1 MNQILGFI
9 LIVMLVL
16 AVAILFGI
24 RLWRKR
30 SVQNSG
36 VPMKSTFS
44 LGEGTDAD
52 ILPSDIVAQAQEL
65 LTRSKKI
72 EAIKLVRYHTSWNI
86 QEAKDYVETLG
97 TISQVK
103 PVLEG
108 QSVSNVGRSLPSS
121 VMAEVRALLSERKTI
136 AAVRLV
142 RNHTGWGLKESKEFV
157 DSIR

>member
-1 MNQILGFI
+1 MNQILESM
-9 LIVMLVL
+9 LIVISVL

-30 SVQNSG
+30 SLQNSG
-36 VPMKSTFS
+36 EPMKSTFS
-44 LGEGTDAD
+44 LEEGTDAD
-52 ILPSDIVAQAQEL
+52 ILPSDVVAQAQEL

-72 EAIKLVRYHTSWNI
+72 EAIKLVKSYTDWNL

-97 TISQVK
+97 NISQVK

-108 QSVSNVGRSLPSS
+108 QSVSNVGRNLPSS

-142 RNHTGWGLKESKEFV
+142 RSHTGWDLKESKEFV
-157 DSIR
+157 DSLR

>member
-1 MNQILGFI
+1 MNQILEVI

-36 VPMKSTFS
+36 VPVKSTFS
-44 LGEGTDAD
+44 LGEGTDVD
-52 ILPSDIVAQAQEL
+52 ILPSDVVAQAQEL

-72 EAIKLVRYHTSWNI
+72 EAIKLVRYYTGWNLR
-86 QEAKDYVETLG
+86 EAKDYVETLG
-97 TISQVK
+97 TISQDK
-103 PVLEG
+103 LVLQG
-108 QSVSNVGRSLPSS
+108 QSVSNEGRSVPSS
-121 VMAEVRALLSERKTI
+121 VMVEARALLSERKTI

-142 RNHTGWGLKESKEFV
+142 RSHTGWGLKESKEFV